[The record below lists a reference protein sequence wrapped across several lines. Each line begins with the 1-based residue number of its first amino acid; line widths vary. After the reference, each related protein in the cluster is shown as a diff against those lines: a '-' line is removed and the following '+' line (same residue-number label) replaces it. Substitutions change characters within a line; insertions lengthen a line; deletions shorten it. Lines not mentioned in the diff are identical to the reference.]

1 MDSKKKIT
9 VSWSGG
15 KDSAFALYKVL
26 LSGEYDVVHLHTV
39 ISQETRRVGLHGVHE
54 SLIDLQA
61 ESMGIPLKKIYL
73 ESSEQHDAYEK
84 LMHAFY
90 KQCAREG
97 TGAIVFGDIFLED
110 LKKYREQ
117 LLQDSKLNPI
127 FPLWNIDSGRLIED
141 FVNAGFRTL
150 ICSANATLFKKEQVG
165 QTIDAVFL
173 QSLPPQVDPCG
184 ENGEFHTFVY
194 EGPLFK
200 RKIDVSL
207 GEVIQRSYLYRK
219 QNEDGSLT
227 ELESAF
233 WFQDLL
239 PRTKS

>member
-1 MDSKKKIT
+1 MDLKKKIT

-15 KDSAFALYKVL
+15 KDSAFALYKIL
-26 LSGEYDVVHLHTV
+26 LSGEYEVAHLHTV

-61 ESMGIPLKKIYL
+61 ESIGIPLKKICL
-73 ESSEQHDAYEK
+73 RSSEHHEAYEQ
-84 LMHAFY
+84 LMHSFY
-90 KQCAREG
+90 KQCSREG
-97 TGAIVFGDIFLED
+97 ISDIVFGDIFLED

-117 LLQDSKLNPI
+117 LLQDSKLKPI

-150 ICSANATLFKKEQVG
+150 ICSANASLFKREQVG
-165 QTIDAVFL
+165 KTIDAAFL
-173 QSLPPQVDPCG
+173 QSLLPEVDPCG

-200 RKIDVSL
+200 KKIDVSL
-207 GEVIQRSYLYRK
+207 GEVLQRSYQYRK